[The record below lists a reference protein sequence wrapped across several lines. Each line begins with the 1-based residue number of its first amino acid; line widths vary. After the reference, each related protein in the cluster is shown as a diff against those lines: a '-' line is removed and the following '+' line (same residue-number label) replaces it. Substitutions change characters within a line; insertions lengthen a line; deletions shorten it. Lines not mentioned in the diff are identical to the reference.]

1 MTTPEL
7 PIRVGEL
14 RPSQL
19 MWAHGVGAL
28 VDLPHLAVVVRGLD
42 QWDPNQCIPLGEPRL
57 LSAVRRKLGPQV
69 GELRSAPIPP
79 ATDRPFDP
87 FGEDARIGVP
97 VLPFPEYL
105 RCPLCGLLAHVQSR
119 LFELKDGSRE
129 RFSPDRVRY
138 EHTNCSK
145 GGHPTAVPARFLVAC
160 RAGHLD
166 DFPWHYYVHRGTSD
180 CRGQLR
186 FFESGASL
194 ETANLWVSCTEC
206 GLRRQMVQAFDREN
220 PVLPA
225 CRGRHA
231 HLNSFDSPC
240 SETLRPILLGASNGW
255 FPTALTVLSVPT
267 QSGRLG
273 QLVED
278 HWAVLEPATSLEM
291 LNYARTLGQ
300 LTEFSEFTSE
310 AIWAAVED
318 YRNQDDDADE
328 EAIDLK
334 SPEWDV
340 FTNPEDVPQ
349 GPDFRVRQVE
359 SPSEVSAIETVLL
372 AERLR
377 EVGALIGFT
386 RVDPPEEGGT
396 DQGPPRAPVSSGPP
410 AWVLG
415 AEVRGEGVFLRF
427 DAARLESWLERAA
440 VHAREQR
447 LLEGYRLWRAARRMP
462 QDDSAFPGA
471 LYFAI
476 HSFSHA
482 LLREFAID
490 CGYSAASIRER
501 LYAST
506 EDGKVQ
512 MAGLMLY
519 TAAPDSEGT
528 LGGLVELGRPENLG
542 RLVDR
547 ALSSA
552 SLCSSDPLCSEHD
565 PTTDRSLHGAACH
578 ACLFAAETSC
588 EEGNRFLDRALLV
601 PTFAGDPSAAAFER
615 RG

>member
-1 MTTPEL
+1 
-7 PIRVGEL
+7 
-14 RPSQL
+14 

-42 QWDPNQCIPLGEPRL
+42 QWDPNQCVPLSEPRL
-57 LSAVRRKLGPQV
+57 LAGVRRRLGRQV
-69 GELRSAPIPP
+69 EQLRAAPLPP
-79 ATDRPFDP
+79 GTDRPFDP

-105 RCPLCGLLAHVQSR
+105 RCPRCGLLAHVGSR
-119 LFELKDGSRE
+119 LFELKDGSQE

-138 EHTNCSK
+138 EHTNCNK
-145 GGHPTAVPARFLVAC
+145 GRHPTAVPARFLVAC

-166 DFPWHYYVHRGTSD
+166 DFPWRYYVHRGASD
-180 CRGQLR
+180 CLGQLR
-186 FFESGASL
+186 FYERGASL
-194 ETANLWVSCTEC
+194 ETANLWVACTEC
-206 GLRRQMVQAFDREN
+206 DLERSMVQAFDREK
-220 PVLPA
+220 PALPA

-231 HLNSFDSPC
+231 HLSRFDAEC
-240 SETLRPILLGASNGW
+240 SEMLRPILLGASNGW
-255 FPTALTVLSVPT
+255 FPTAMTVLSVPT
-267 QSGRLG
+267 QSGRLA

-278 HWAVLEPATSLEM
+278 HWTVLEPVTSIEVLR
-291 LNYARTLGQ
+291 YARTTAQ
-300 LTEFSEFTSE
+300 LAAFSEFSDE
-310 AIWAAVED
+310 VIWSAVED
-318 YRNQDDDADE
+318 YRNQGDDDAESDVV
-328 EAIDLK
+328 DLK

-340 FTNPEDVPQ
+340 FVNPDDVPQ
-349 GPDFRVRQVE
+349 GEDFRVSPVAVPDGAPGLE
-359 SPSEVSAIETVLL
+359 SVLL

-386 RVDPPEEGGT
+386 RVEPPEEGGSEH
-396 DQGPPRAPVSSGPP
+396 GPSRAPLTSGSPSWIL
-410 AWVLG
+410 AT
-415 AEVRGEGVFLRF
+415 EVRGEGVFLRF
-427 DAARLESWLERAA
+427 DAAHLESWLARPE
-440 VHAREQR
+440 VLQREQR
-447 LLEGYRLWRAARRMP
+447 LLEGYRHWRAARRMP
-462 QDDSAFPGA
+462 QDDEAFPGA

-501 LYAST
+501 IYAST
-506 EDGKVQ
+506 EDGRIQ

-542 RLVDR
+542 RLVTR
-547 ALSSA
+547 ALAMA

-565 PTTDRSLHGAACH
+565 PTADRSLHGAACH

-601 PTFAGDPSAAAFER
+601 PTFASDSTAAAF
-615 RG
+615 GTTA